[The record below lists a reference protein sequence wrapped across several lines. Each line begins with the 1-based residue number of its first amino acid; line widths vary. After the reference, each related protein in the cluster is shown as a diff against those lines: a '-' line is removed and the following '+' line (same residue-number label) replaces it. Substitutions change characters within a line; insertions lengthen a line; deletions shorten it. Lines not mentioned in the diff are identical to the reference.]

1 MHGKVLSWCCAW
13 KVYNWQN
20 TSGQTLEVPSPY
32 QFSDW
37 TSSCLAWTDANAM
50 ILSAAPASLSK
61 NKTDFC
67 LLFFWSSIGRTS
79 ISAMFIG
86 SGGIFFS
93 LRAERILRQRF
104 STTGKLTAAPS
115 DISPSYSAKVCWF
128 IITVSVAHRFVP
140 NFTFTTSQLD
150 LLSGCLCWFVC
161 STKWFF
167 GRSFT
172 LALQCPFLLKRYSW
186 EVKSFAKFIWS
197 SRQAAVF
204 NLLSLSL
211 LCSCKFHIKPS
222 VVWIKENKHSVV

>member
-150 LLSGCLCWFVC
+150 LLSGCVC
-161 STKWFF
+161 CSSVQQNGF
-167 GRSFT
+167 SDA
-172 LALQCPFLLKRYSW
+172 ALL
-186 EVKSFAKFIWS
+186 
-197 SRQAAVF
+197 
-204 NLLSLSL
+204 L
-211 LCSCKFHIKPS
+211 LCNALFFLKGIP
-222 VVWIKENKHSVV
+222 ER